1 MKLYKVL
8 RLINRVRF
16 QFLDTIRSY
25 IQFWI
30 VNVAILALLI
40 QWWHLPPSP
49 PLEHLDLPLTDT
61 DRRGKPVYLEREIKT
76 LTCDGNTFCHFIL
89 SLWLMLL
96 KNLGGRHK
104 EKKLNKGSLE
114 WWTLKITGWIKGLTD
129 KTRITNEMSP
139 LSESMLKRF

>member
-1 MKLYKVL
+1 
-8 RLINRVRF
+8 
-16 QFLDTIRSY
+16 
-25 IQFWI
+25 
-30 VNVAILALLI
+30 
-40 QWWHLPPSP
+40 
-49 PLEHLDLPLTDT
+49 
-61 DRRGKPVYLEREIKT
+61 
-76 LTCDGNTFCHFIL
+76 
-89 SLWLMLL
+89 MLL